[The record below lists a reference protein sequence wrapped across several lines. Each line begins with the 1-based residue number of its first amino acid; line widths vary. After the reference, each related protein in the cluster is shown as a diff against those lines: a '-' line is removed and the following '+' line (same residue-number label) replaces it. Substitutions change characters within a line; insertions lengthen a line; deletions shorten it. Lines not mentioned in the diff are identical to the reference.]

1 MPASEGE
8 ETEALG
14 VGAGV
19 GATIWSPEVVTGRA
33 EVVDVGGKVKRGVV
47 VGGRIVGGVRGT
59 GGRMV
64 RGMGVRVG
72 AGVSCSLSRSRLC
85 LVRRFWYHTFTC
97 VSDRPSL
104 AARSDLSRPTRY
116 WLRRN
121 SLSREA
127 NCSLLNVVLA
137 RFGRSRSRPFGK
149 TSSLTCPLASL
160 TVRVCT

>member
-85 LVRRFWYHTFTC
+85 LVRRFWYHTFTWRGERGMSCGTC
-97 VSDRPSL
+97 VAANRILTFLYSL
-104 AARSDLSRPTRY
+104 
-116 WLRRN
+116 
-121 SLSREA
+121 
-127 NCSLLNVVLA
+127 
-137 RFGRSRSRPFGK
+137 
-149 TSSLTCPLASL
+149 
-160 TVRVCT
+160 